1 LPIAN
6 FLVLSKGIGNRQL
19 AIGNDLRS
27 SNLTRRVVIT
37 GLGLVTPVGNTVEDT
52 WTALMSGRSGADYI
66 KKFDAERFSVRFAC
80 EVKNFDPLT
89 FIAKKEAR
97 KMGAFIHYA
106 IAASIEAMADSGI
119 KLTPEG
125 KFPDDISENAGT
137 YISSGIG
144 DFWAIEREH
153 SKLLDD
159 GPDRVSPFFIVS
171 AIVNLA
177 AGQVSIR
184 FGAKGPNSAT
194 ATACA
199 AGAHAIGDS
208 FKIIQRADADI
219 MICGGAESAI
229 TPMSIAGFAS
239 MRALSTN
246 NDDPPHASRP
256 FERDRDGFVIG
267 EGAGIMI
274 LEELESAKRRGA
286 KIYAEIVGYGA
297 AADAFHLTMPDETGS
312 GARRVMQRCLKDA
325 GVRPEQVGYIN
336 AHGTSTPYND
346 KFETFAIKATFG
358 EHAYKLAV
366 SSTKSMTGHLLGAA
380 GGIESVFS
388 VLALQRN
395 VLPPTINYVNPDPE
409 CDLDY
414 VPNEPR
420 EARVDYVLSNSFG
433 FGGTNAALLFKR
445 YEE

>member
-1 LPIAN
+1 
-6 FLVLSKGIGNRQL
+6 
-19 AIGNDLRS
+19 
-27 SNLTRRVVIT
+27 VIT

-52 WTALMSGRSGADYI
+52 WTSLMNGRSGADYI
-66 KKFDAERFSVRFAC
+66 RKFDTTKFSVKFAA
-80 EVKNFDPLT
+80 EVKEFDPLK
-89 FIAKKEAR
+89 FIAKKDAR

-106 IAASIEAMADSGI
+106 IAASVEAIADSGLP
-119 KLTPEG
+119 LTEAG
-125 KFPDDISENAGT
+125 KFPDDIAENVGT

-184 FGAKGPNSAT
+184 FGAKGTNSAT

-208 FKIIQRADADI
+208 FKIIQRGDADY

-229 TPMSIAGFAS
+229 TPMSVAGFSA
-239 MRALSTN
+239 MRALSTR
-246 NDDPPHASRP
+246 NDDPQHASRP

-274 LEELESAKRRGA
+274 LEDLETAKKRGA
-286 KIYAEIVGYGA
+286 RIYAEVVGYGTS
-297 AADAFHLTMPDETGS
+297 ADAFHLTMPDETGS
-312 GARRVMQRCLKDA
+312 GARRVMQRTLSDA
-325 GVRPEQVGYIN
+325 RVRPDQVGYIN

-346 KFETFAIKATFG
+346 KFETQAIKATFG
-358 EHAYKLAV
+358 DHACKLAV

-380 GGIESVFS
+380 GGIEGVFS
-388 VLALQRN
+388 ALALHRK
-395 VLPPTINYVNPDPE
+395 VLPPTINYFNPDPD

-414 VPNEPR
+414 IPNE
-420 EARVDYVLSNSFG
+420 ARPAEVEYVLSNSFG
-433 FGGTNAALLFKR
+433 FGGTNAALLLKR
-445 YEE
+445 YTE

>member
-1 LPIAN
+1 L
-6 FLVLSKGIGNRQL
+6 
-19 AIGNDLRS
+19 DLK
-27 SNLTRRVVIT
+27 RRVVVT
-37 GLGLVTPVGNTVEDT
+37 GLGLVTPLAHTVADT
-52 WTALMSGRSGADYI
+52 WSGLMAGRSGVDYI
-66 KKFDAERFSVRFAC
+66 KKFDTAKFSVKIAA
-80 EVKNFDPLT
+80 EVKDFDPLKYVE
-89 FIAKKEAR
+89 KKEAR

-106 IAASIEAMADSGI
+106 IAASDEAMADSGLRI
-119 KLTPEG
+119 T
-125 KFPDDISENAGT
+125 DDISENVGT

-153 SKLLDD
+153 EKLLNE
-159 GPDRVSPFFIVS
+159 GPHRVSPFFIPS

-184 FGAKGPNSAT
+184 TGAKGPNSAT
-194 ATACA
+194 ATACS

-208 FKIIQRADADI
+208 FKIIQRGDADV

-229 TPMSIAGFAS
+229 TPMSVAGFAA
-239 MRALSTN
+239 MRALSTR
-246 NDDPPHASRP
+246 NDDPVHASRP

-267 EGAGIMI
+267 EGAGMMI
-274 LEELESAKRRGA
+274 IEELEFARARGA
-286 KIYAEIVGYGA
+286 KIYAELVGYGMT
-297 AADAFHLTMPDETGS
+297 ADAFHITMPDETAS
-312 GARRVMQRCLKDA
+312 GAVRVMRMALRDA
-325 GVRPEQVGYIN
+325 GAEPEVVGYIN

-346 KFETFAIKATFG
+346 KFETLAIKKTFG

-380 GGIESVFS
+380 GGIEAVFS
-388 VLALQRN
+388 VIAIKRG
-395 VLPPTINYVNPDPE
+395 VLPPTVNYFNPDPE

-420 EARVDYVLSNSFG
+420 EARIDYALSNSFG

>member
-1 LPIAN
+1 
-6 FLVLSKGIGNRQL
+6 
-19 AIGNDLRS
+19 
-27 SNLTRRVVIT
+27 LTRRVVIT

-52 WTALMSGRSGADYI
+52 WASLMSGRSGADYI
-66 KKFDAERFSVRFAC
+66 KRFDAERFSVKFAC

-106 IAASIEAMADSGI
+106 IAASIEAIADSGY

-125 KFPDDISENAGT
+125 KFPDDVAENAGT

-208 FKIIQRADADI
+208 FKIIQRGDADL

-229 TPMSIAGFAS
+229 TPMSVAGFSA

-246 NDDPPHASRP
+246 NDDPIHASRP

-267 EGAGIMI
+267 EGAGILI

-312 GARRVMQRCLKDA
+312 GARRVMQRTLKDA
-325 GVRPEQVGYIN
+325 GVNPEQVGYIN

-346 KFETFAIKATFG
+346 KFETLAIKDTFG

-380 GGIESVFS
+380 GGIEGVFC
-388 VLALQRN
+388 VLALHRN
-395 VLPPTINYVNPDPE
+395 ILPPTINYVNPDPD

-445 YEE
+445 YEG

>member
-1 LPIAN
+1 
-6 FLVLSKGIGNRQL
+6 
-19 AIGNDLRS
+19 
-27 SNLTRRVVIT
+27 LTRRVVVT
-37 GLGLVTPVGNTVEDT
+37 GLGLVTPIGNSVEAT
-52 WTALMSGRSGADYI
+52 WTALMSGQSGADCI
-66 KKFDAERFSVRFAC
+66 KKFDVEKFPVKFAC
-80 EVKNFDPLT
+80 EIKDFDPLDY
-89 FIAKKEAR
+89 IEKKEAR

-106 IAASIEAMADSGI
+106 IAAAQEAMADSG
-119 KLTPEG
+119 LQVT
-125 KFPDDISENAGT
+125 DDIAEEVGT

-153 SKLLDD
+153 SKLLND
-159 GPDRVSPFFIVS
+159 GPNRISPFFIPS

-184 FGAKGPNSAT
+184 HNAKGPNSAT

-208 FKIIQRADADI
+208 FKIIQREAADV

-229 TPMSIAGFAS
+229 TPMSVAGFAA
-239 MRALSTN
+239 MRALSTR
-246 NDDPPHASRP
+246 NDDPITASRP

-274 LEELESAKRRGA
+274 LEELEFARRRGA
-286 KIYAEIVGYGA
+286 KIYAELVGYGMT
-297 AADAFHLTMPDETGS
+297 ADAFHITMPDDTGS
-312 GARRVMQRCLKDA
+312 GAIRVMQKTMQDA
-325 GVRPEQVGYIN
+325 GIQPEEVGYIN

-346 KFETFAIKATFG
+346 KFESLAIRKTFG
-358 EHAYKLAV
+358 EHAYTLAV

-380 GGIESVFS
+380 GGIEGVFS
-388 VLALQRN
+388 VLALHRN
-395 VLPPTINYVNPDPE
+395 ILPPTINYFNPDPE

-420 EARVDYVLSNSFG
+420 EAVVNYALSNSFG

-445 YEE
+445 YEDGR

>member
-1 LPIAN
+1 L
-6 FLVLSKGIGNRQL
+6 K
-19 AIGNDLRS
+19 
-27 SNLTRRVVIT
+27 RRVVVT
-37 GLGLVTPVGNTVEDT
+37 GLGLVTPVGNSVEAT
-52 WTALMSGRSGADYI
+52 WSALMAGRSGVDMI
-66 KKFDAERFSVRFAC
+66 RKFDTEKFPVRFAA
-80 EVKNFDPLT
+80 EVKDFDPLDYVE
-89 FIAKKEAR
+89 KKEAR

-106 IAASIEAMADSGI
+106 IAASDEAMRDSG
-119 KLTPEG
+119 LQVTDEN
-125 KFPDDISENAGT
+125 SEQVGT

-153 SKLLDD
+153 SKLLND
-159 GPDRVSPFFIVS
+159 GPGRVSPFFIPS

-184 FGAKGPNSAT
+184 IGAKGPNSAT
-194 ATACA
+194 ATACS

-208 FKIIQRADADI
+208 FKIIQRGDADA

-229 TPMSIAGFAS
+229 TPMSVAGFAA
-239 MRALSTN
+239 MRALSTR
-246 NDDPPHASRP
+246 NDDPLRASRP

-267 EGAGIMI
+267 EGAGLMV
-274 LEELESAKRRGA
+274 LEELESARRRGA
-286 KIYAEIVGYGA
+286 RIYAELVGYGMT
-297 AADAFHLTMPDETGS
+297 ADAFHITMPDETGS
-312 GARRVMQRCLKDA
+312 GAIRVMQKALKDGDA
-325 GVRPEQVGYIN
+325 RPEQVDYIN

-346 KFETFAIKATFG
+346 KFETLAIKKTFG

-380 GGIESVFS
+380 GGIEGVFS
-388 VLALQRN
+388 VLAIHRRT
-395 VLPPTINYVNPDPE
+395 LPPTINYVNPDPD

-420 EARVDYVLSNSFG
+420 EREVGYALSNSFG

-445 YEE
+445 YDESSSQ

>member
-1 LPIAN
+1 M
-6 FLVLSKGIGNRQL
+6 
-19 AIGNDLRS
+19 
-27 SNLTRRVVIT
+27 TRRVVIT

-52 WTALMSGRSGADYI
+52 WTALMSSRSGADYI
-66 KKFDAERFSVRFAC
+66 KKFDAERFSVKFAC

-89 FIAKKEAR
+89 FIANKEAR

-106 IAASIEAMADSGI
+106 IAASIEAVADCGLE
-119 KLTPEG
+119 LTPEG
-125 KFPDDISENAGT
+125 KIPAGEAEMAGT

-208 FKIIQRADADI
+208 FKIIQRGDADL

-229 TPMSIAGFAS
+229 TPMSVAGFSA

-246 NDDPPHASRP
+246 NDDPVHASRP

-274 LEELESAKRRGA
+274 LEELEHAMKRGA
-286 KIYAEIVGYGA
+286 KIYAEVVGYGA
-297 AADAFHLTMPDETGS
+297 CADAFHLTMPDETGS
-312 GARRVMQRCLKDA
+312 GARRVMQRTLKDA
-325 GVRPEQVGYIN
+325 NVKPEQIGYIN

-346 KFETFAIKATFG
+346 KFETLAIKETFG
-358 EHAYKLAV
+358 AHAYKLAV

-388 VLALQRN
+388 ALTLHHN
-395 VLPPTINYVNPDPE
+395 VIPPTINYVNPDPE

-420 EARVDYVLSNSFG
+420 EARVEYVLSNSFG